1 VRYYPVFLDLAGQP
15 CLVIGEGEAAD
26 AKVRDLVEAGAE
38 VRVIRPA
45 DYRDGDLEGARLVID
60 TSGDPELNLRTW
72 REAEAAGILINV
84 MDVTDKCR
92 FIAPAI
98 VRRDPLLVAISTSG
112 ESPFLASALRARL
125 ERLLGPEWG
134 PFTALVGGVRRRLRE
149 AGVPLE
155 RQVRAYRRL
164 LASDILGRLRR
175 GDLDEARR
183 EADLV
188 EAEAGAD
195 RPGQVALVGAGP
207 GDPGL
212 LTLAAQEL
220 LGQADVVM
228 HDALVSPE
236 VLVHAGPQARL
247 VDVGKRGGRERNA
260 EQERITAEMIEHAR
274 AGLDVVRLKGGD
286 PFVFGRGG
294 EEVAELVSA
303 GIEVVVVPGVSSAIA
318 GPAAAGIPLTLRD
331 LAASVGI
338 VSGHSAGSRADL
350 RAITRLA
357 TAVDTLVV
365 LMPLAN
371 LDGIARS
378 MLSVLPADRP
388 AAVIYAATTPEQR
401 VVRAPLDLIATAAAA
416 EDLPGP
422 ALLVVGEVVEAL
434 PKRRLARLLSE
445 VLAG

>member
-1 VRYYPVFLDLAGQP
+1 
-15 CLVIGEGEAAD
+15 
-26 AKVRDLVEAGAE
+26 
-38 VRVIRPA
+38 
-45 DYRDGDLEGARLVID
+45 
-60 TSGDPELNLRTW
+60 
-72 REAEAAGILINV
+72 
-84 MDVTDKCR
+84 
-92 FIAPAI
+92 
-98 VRRDPLLVAISTSG
+98 
-112 ESPFLASALRARL
+112 
-125 ERLLGPEWG
+125 
-134 PFTALVGGVRRRLRE
+134 
-149 AGVPLE
+149 
-155 RQVRAYRRL
+155 
-164 LASDILGRLRR
+164 
-175 GDLDEARR
+175 
-183 EADLV
+183 
-188 EAEAGAD
+188 
-195 RPGQVALVGAGP
+195 
-207 GDPGL
+207 
-212 LTLAAQEL
+212 
-220 LGQADVVM
+220 M

-357 TAVDTLVV
+357 T
-365 LMPLAN
+365 